1 MRMIRVAF
9 LLLACAGLPVAGRM
23 AGPAAA
29 QDSAPEAKAIGEILA
44 VGAPPVIDIDAALGA
59 EAVAALRNVY
69 TLRGNRPIWFVT
81 TGAPTA
87 HAMLDRLTRS
97 DLTIGNNLQPLLDA
111 ARARTFETSPESRA
125 GADLLLTA
133 LYGATARALRPK
145 DAPAGFGAALNA
157 LSASSD
163 VASLL
168 QEPVPPKVEAPVAE
182 APKAETP
189 PAPEP
194 PKVETPPPAPPE
206 SPEEARIK
214 AALAALKDWPVIPD
228 GPKLQL
234 GDSGPRVEALSK
246 RLIASGDLKA
256 ETAGSAFDMPLKS
269 ALEHFQARHGLPP
282 DGVMG
287 TGTLAALNVPAKDR
301 AASLTQNLKRSAD
314 RKWGDRYLVVNLAAA
329 RYRLV
334 DQGGTISEGPAIL
347 GAVATPTPALDAVI
361 DRIEL
366 RPSYRIPQSVAD
378 RQLWPRQEED
388 ALYFVNHGIRVTDDG
403 LRQVPGAGNPLGI
416 AKLLIAGNDRIA
428 LHGVPGGEQS
438 HAAFD
443 LPERHTNLGCVAVP
457 DIAALVK
464 PLLAADPAWTEGRID
479 GALAV
484 GGTQVVALA
493 RPLPVHFVYDTAWI
507 DDDGTL
513 EFRDDVYGWDQAM
526 PSAEVNTAP
535 EPCGS

>member
-1 MRMIRVAF
+1 MIRVAF
-9 LLLACAGLPVAGRM
+9 LLLACTATPV
-23 AGPAAA
+23 AA
-29 QDSAPEAKAIGEILA
+29 QDVSPEAPLPEARAIGEILA

-69 TLRGNRPIWFVT
+69 ALRGNLPIWFT
-81 TGAPTA
+81 TAEAPAA
-87 HAMLDRLTRS
+87 HALLDRLTRS

-111 ARARTFETSPESRA
+111 ARARTAEPGADSRA

-133 LYGATARALRPK
+133 LYGATARAFRPK
-145 DAPAGFGAALNA
+145 DAPTGFAAALDA
-157 LSASSD
+157 LAASGD

-168 QEPVPPKVEAPVAE
+168 QE
-182 APKAETP
+182 
-189 PAPEP
+189 PEP
-194 PKVETPPPAPPE
+194 PKVETPPAETPKAETPKAEAPPAVE
-206 SPEEARIK
+206 TPKVETPPEPAKEAWRQVT
-214 AALAALKDWPVIPD
+214 DWPTVPD

-234 GDSGPRVEALSK
+234 GDSGPRVEALSR
-246 RLIASGDLKA
+246 RLIASADLKA
-256 ETAGSAFDMPLKS
+256 TAPSAKFDAAMKS
-269 ALEHFQARHGLPP
+269 ALEHFQARHALPA
-282 DGVMG
+282 DGVAG
-287 TGTLAALNVPAKDR
+287 ASTIAALNVPAPQRIASLERNLARSKDR
-301 AASLTQNLKRSAD
+301 N
-314 RKWGDRYLVVNLAAA
+314 WGGRYLVVNLAAA

-334 DQGGTISEGPAIL
+334 DKGGTIAEGPAIV
-347 GAVATPTPALDAVI
+347 GAAATPTPALDAAI

-388 ALYFVNHGIRVTDDG
+388 ALYFTNHGIRVTDDG

-428 LHGVPGGEQS
+428 LHGVPGGPQS
-438 HAAFD
+438 QAAFD
-443 LPERHTNLGCVAVP
+443 SPDRHSSLGCVALP
-457 DIAALVK
+457 DIASLVK

-493 RPLPVHFVYDTAWI
+493 QPLPVHFVYDTAWI
-507 DDDGTL
+507 DADGTL
-513 EFRDDVYGWDQAM
+513 EFRDDVYGWDKAM
-526 PSAEVNTAP
+526 PATEVNAVA